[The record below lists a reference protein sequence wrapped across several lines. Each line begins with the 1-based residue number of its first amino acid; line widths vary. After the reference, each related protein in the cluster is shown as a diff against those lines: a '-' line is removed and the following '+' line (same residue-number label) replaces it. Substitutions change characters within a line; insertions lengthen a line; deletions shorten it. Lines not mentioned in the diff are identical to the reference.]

1 MDSTDI
7 ELMLERYQPQFKD
20 VVFLLDI
27 SESMSGLKII
37 QAVRTI
43 RQISNNI
50 FESSDRVSYVL
61 FNEKSHVILPLS
73 NKKSVEFQLMS
84 LLEKIPL

>member
-1 MDSTDI
+1 MDATDI
-7 ELMLERYQPQFKD
+7 ELMLERFKPQFKD
-20 VVFLLDI
+20 VIFLLDI

-37 QAVRTI
+37 QSIRTI
-43 RQISNNI
+43 RQISNNL
-50 FESSDRVSYVL
+50 FESSDRVAYVL

-73 NKKSVEFQLMS
+73 NKTSVEFQLMS